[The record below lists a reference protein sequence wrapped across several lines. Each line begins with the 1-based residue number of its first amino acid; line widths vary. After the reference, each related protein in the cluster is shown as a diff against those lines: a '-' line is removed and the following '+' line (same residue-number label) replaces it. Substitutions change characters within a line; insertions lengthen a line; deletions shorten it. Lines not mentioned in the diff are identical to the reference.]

1 MMQSGKTGKKRFLKP
16 KQKGKINRK
25 TQLLRK
31 PYFSTRA
38 GGEFGIGVSGKT
50 STISSTVH
58 GEIKNACIT

>member
-1 MMQSGKTGKKRFLKP
+1 MQSGKTGKKRFLQP
-16 KQKGKINRK
+16 KQKGEINRK

-31 PYFSTRA
+31 PYFSTCA
-38 GGEFGIGVSGKT
+38 GSEFGIGVSGKT